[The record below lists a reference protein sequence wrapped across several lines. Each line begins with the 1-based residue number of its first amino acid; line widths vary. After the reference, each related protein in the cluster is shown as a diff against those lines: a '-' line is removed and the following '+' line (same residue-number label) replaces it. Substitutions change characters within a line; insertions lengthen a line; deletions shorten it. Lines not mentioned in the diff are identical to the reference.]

1 MKDRDEQ
8 DLVRALRG
16 AADDAPGPAGDV
28 LTVIADRRRR
38 RTRRRAQSV
47 LAVAGVVAVIG
58 GGTAVARG
66 AFPSGGGESAPITGV
81 AAGPSEP
88 AATSSAEADDPSRA
102 AEEEP
107 EADVRPVTEVWP
119 EAVSTI
125 PAKAADGWK
134 YRPITGLSATEL
146 LLSAE
151 SSFEKAGR
159 LEVYDTVARRST
171 VLAEMPVPPGVKGY
185 FAQDVEVGADSIVWW
200 GETPNDSDEWADFWV
215 VPRGGGTAR
224 RVGEVT
230 GAQAHVERIGVT
242 ADSVF
247 WSVRAGGV
255 YRMPLAGGS
264 PEYVADTD
272 GLHLLSWPWA
282 FDVANGREGEDWDR
296 NQTKLFNL
304 ETGQTVAV
312 NAPDGARGL
321 RCGPAWCF
329 GASGEETMVQRTDGS
344 DRRTLPGLSGRME
357 YMPLAGRFGFF
368 GLSGVTGRDAA
379 GEETEDARIPL
390 AAVYDPVTGRTAGVG
405 RRDPSGGGSIG
416 TGISSSPT
424 SIIYWDE
431 GRRQVREC
439 KMEDA
444 SSIPRPSGA
453 PTPTGKIKACSTTG
467 KGGGKEFTV
476 VNLLAVPPA
485 E

>member
-1 MKDRDEQ
+1 MRDRNEQ

-16 AADDAPGPAGDV
+16 AADDAPGPVGD
-28 LTVIADRRRR
+28 LPTAITERRRR
-38 RTRRRAQSV
+38 RSRRRARSV
-47 LAVAGVVAVIG
+47 LAAAGVLVVIG
-58 GGTAVARG
+58 GGTAVARDV
-66 AFPSGGGESAPITGV
+66 FPSGGGEGVSITGV
-81 AAGPSEP
+81 AADPSFPAADPSE
-88 AATSSAEADDPSRA
+88 AAGGT
-102 AEEEP
+102 P
-107 EADVRPVTEVWP
+107 EASVDPVTEVWP
-119 EAVSTI
+119 KAVSTI

-146 LLSAE
+146 LLAAE

-159 LEVYDTVARRST
+159 LEVYDTAARKST
-171 VLAEMPVPPGVKGY
+171 VLAEMPAPPGVKGY
-185 FAQDVEVGADSIVWW
+185 FPQGVEVGADSIVWW
-200 GETPNDSDEWADFWV
+200 GETPNNRDEWADFWV
-215 VPRGGGTAR
+215 VPRSGGTAR

-230 GAQAHVERIGVT
+230 GAQSHVERIGVT

-255 YRMPLAGGS
+255 YRMPLAGG
-264 PEYVADTD
+264 PPAYIDGTD

-312 NAPDGARGL
+312 NAPDDVRGL
-321 RCGPAWCF
+321 RCGPVWCF
-329 GASGEETMVQRTDGS
+329 GARGDETVVQRTDGS
-344 DRRTLPGLSGRME
+344 DRRLLPGLSDRME
-357 YMPLAGRFGFF
+357 YTPLAGRFGFF
-368 GLSGVTGRDAA
+368 NLSGVTGRDAA
-379 GEETEDARIPL
+379 GEEIEDAHAPL

-405 RRDPSGGGSIG
+405 KRDPAGGGGVG
-416 TGISSSPT
+416 TGTSSSPS

-431 GRRQVREC
+431 DRRQVREC
-439 KMEDA
+439 KMEDVSSTPA
-444 SSIPRPSGA
+444 SPEDA
-453 PTPTGKIKACSTTG
+453 APTGKTEVCSTTE

-476 VNLLAVPPA
+476 VNLLAVPPT

>member
-1 MKDRDEQ
+1 MRDRDET

-16 AADDAPGPAGDV
+16 AAGGAPEPAGDM
-28 LTVIADRRRR
+28 LTAIGDRRRR
-38 RTRRRAQSV
+38 RSHRRARSMLAAAAV
-47 LAVAGVVAVIG
+47 LVVIG
-58 GGTAVARG
+58 GGTAVARDVL
-66 AFPSGGGESAPITGV
+66 PSGGGEGVSVTGV
-81 AAGPSEP
+81 AADPSSPAADPSEGTGKTP
-88 AATSSAEADDPSRA
+88 EMSVDPVA
-102 AEEEP
+102 
-107 EADVRPVTEVWP
+107 EVWP
-119 EAVSTI
+119 KAVSTI

-146 LLSAE
+146 LLTAE

-159 LEVYDTVARRST
+159 LEVYDTAARKST
-171 VLAEMPVPPGVKGY
+171 VLAEMPAPPGVKGY

-200 GETPNDSDEWADFWV
+200 GKTPNNRDEWADFWV
-215 VPRGGGTAR
+215 VPRTGGTAR

-230 GAQAHVERIGVT
+230 GARARVERIGVT

-264 PEYVADTD
+264 PEYVAGTD
-272 GLHLLSWPWA
+272 GLHLLYWPWA

-321 RCGPAWCF
+321 RCGPVWCF
-329 GASGEETMVQRTDGS
+329 GASGDESIVQRTDGS
-344 DRRTLPGLSGRME
+344 DRRALPGLSGRME
-357 YMPLAGRFGFF
+357 YTPLAGRFGFF
-368 GLSGVTGRDAA
+368 SLSGVTGRDAA
-379 GEETEDARIPL
+379 GEEIEDAHAPL
-390 AAVYDPVTGRTAGVG
+390 AAVYDPITGRTAGVG
-405 RRDPSGGGSIG
+405 KRDPSGGGGIG
-416 TGISSSPT
+416 TGTSSSPT

-431 GRRQVREC
+431 DRRQVEEC
-439 KMEDA
+439 KVEDA
-444 SSIPRPSGA
+444 SSAPRSAPSGA
-453 PTPTGKIKACSTTG
+453 PLPTGKVTVCSTTE

-476 VNLLAVPPA
+476 VNLLAVSPT